1 MVWLKFAASL
11 IIILFAG
18 TRLARYG
25 DAIAEK
31 TGLGRMWIGL
41 VLLAAVTSMPELVT
55 GISSAALVKLPDL
68 ALGNLLG
75 SSMFNLL
82 ILAVLDILYRRAPIL
97 SQASPKH
104 MVSAGM
110 GILLIAIAAGTIF
123 AGERFSGL
131 GPGWVGASS
140 IIIPSLYILG
150 IWWVFRSERNCQPQP
165 ITTVSPRYE
174 HLSKK
179 TVYTKFALAAA
190 AIIGAGIW
198 LAFIGDELVVTYNW
212 HASFVGSLFIAISTS
227 IPELVVAI
235 AALRLGAID
244 MALADILGSNMFN
257 LAIIGPVD
265 LSYRAGPLL
274 AVVTDAHLI
283 TAVLAIVMTFLI
295 VIGLRFPQKGRAASI
310 GWYTPVLIGLYIF
323 GMYYLFTSGVGLG

>member
-1 MVWLKFAASL
+1 MVWLKFTASL
-11 IIILFAG
+11 IVILFAG

-31 TGLGRMWIGL
+31 TGLGRMWVGL
-41 VLLAAVTSMPELVT
+41 VLLAAITSMPELVT
-55 GISSAALVKLPDL
+55 GISSVALIKLPDL
-68 ALGNLLG
+68 ALGTLLG

-110 GILLIAIAAGTIF
+110 GILLISIAAGNLF

-140 IIIPSLYILG
+140 IIIPALYVLG
-150 IWWVFRSERNCQPQP
+150 IWWIFRSERSCQPQP
-165 ITTVSPRYE
+165 ITTVSPQYG

-179 TVYTKFALAAA
+179 TVYTRFALAAA

-198 LAFIGDELVVTYNW
+198 LSFIGEELAVTYNW

-235 AALRLGAID
+235 AALRLGAVD
-244 MALADILGSNMFN
+244 MAIADILGSNMFN

-274 AVVTDAHLI
+274 AVVTNAHRI
-283 TAVLAIVMTFLI
+283 TAVLAIVMTLLV

-323 GMYYLFTSGVGLG
+323 GMYYLFTSGIGLG